1 MADLNSLGKMDSE
14 MERLMRVVIRRR
26 RESRHDLRRR
36 VGIRSR
42 EQVASEED
50 SMADRTSSIVAG
62 ENVEREGGGEGEG
75 SITFVSS
82 ANFKILLIIPSS
94 RSFINRRNRKGPST
108 EPCGTPL

>member
-1 MADLNSLGKMDSE
+1 MADLNSSGKIDSE
-14 MERLMRVVIRRR
+14 MERLIRVVMGRRKA
-26 RESRHDLRRR
+26 SRHDLRRD

-75 SITFVSS
+75 
-82 ANFKILLIIPSS
+82 
-94 RSFINRRNRKGPST
+94 R
-108 EPCGTPL
+108 